1 MDSYILGINDIDSR
15 LRFRNLILLW
25 GALFS
30 LVVTDGIVTQYL
42 ITHGIAWE
50 LNPILAGFIDNN
62 TFVLAKATGVML
74 AIGILWD
81 ISKRNYRIALGAS
94 SFFVMFYTLVV
105 FWNTYLCTLKWM

>member
-1 MDSYILGINDIDSR
+1 VDSYSLENNSHIKI
-15 LRFRNLILLW
+15 RNLMLLW

-50 LNPILAGFIDNN
+50 LNPFLASFINEN
-62 TFVLAKATGVML
+62 VFLLIKGAGVLL
-74 AIGILWD
+74 AISILWD
-81 ISKRNYRIALGAS
+81 ISKRNYRIALAAS

-105 FWNTYLCTLKWM
+105 LWNTYLCTTKWI

>member
-1 MDSYILGINDIDSR
+1 MDSYTLDINSR
-15 LRFRNLILLW
+15 LKIRNLMLLW

-50 LNPILAGFIDNN
+50 LNPFLSHFIDDN
-62 TFVLAKATGVML
+62 TFILAKAVGVFL
-74 AIGILWD
+74 AISILWD
-81 ISKRNYRIALGAS
+81 ISKRNYRIALATS

-105 FWNTYLCTLKWM
+105 LWNTYLCTMRWM

>member
-1 MDSYILGINDIDSR
+1 VDTYTLDINSQLKI
-15 LRFRNLILLW
+15 RNLMLLW

-50 LNPILAGFIDNN
+50 LNPFLASFIDDN
-62 TFVLAKATGVML
+62 TFILVKALGVLL
-74 AIGILWD
+74 AISILWD
-81 ISKRNYRIALGAS
+81 ISKRNYRIALAVS

-105 FWNTYLCTLKWM
+105 VWNTYLCTMRWM

>member
-1 MDSYILGINDIDSR
+1 VDSYSLENNSHIKI
-15 LRFRNLILLW
+15 RNLMLLW

-50 LNPILAGFIDNN
+50 LNPFLASFINEN
-62 TFVLAKATGVML
+62 VFLLIKGAGVLL
-74 AIGILWD
+74 AISILWD
-81 ISKRNYRIALGAS
+81 ISKRNYRIALAAS

-105 FWNTYLCTLKWM
+105 LWNTYLCATKWI

>member
-1 MDSYILGINDIDSR
+1 MDSYILENINR
-15 LRFRNLILLW
+15 AKFRNLMLLW

-50 LNPILAGFIDNN
+50 LNPFLASFISENV
-62 TFVLAKATGVML
+62 FLLVKSVGVLL
-74 AIGILWD
+74 AITILWD
-81 ISKRNYRIALGAS
+81 ISKRNYRIALAAS

-105 FWNTYLCTLKWM
+105 LWNTYLCTMKWM

>member
-1 MDSYILGINDIDSR
+1 MDTYTLDINSQLKI
-15 LRFRNLILLW
+15 RNLMLLW

-50 LNPILAGFIDNN
+50 LNPFLASFIDDN
-62 TFVLAKATGVML
+62 TFILVKALGVLL
-74 AIGILWD
+74 AISILWD
-81 ISKRNYRIALGAS
+81 ISKRNYRIALAVS

-105 FWNTYLCTLKWM
+105 VWNTYLCTMRWM